1 MNIRA
6 NSTFKAGDFAR
17 LEALIVPRLIA
28 AVDNAT
34 QAVLETSQT
43 LAPVDTGDL
52 VSSGDRT
59 TAYRKGT
66 KVQGAVFYTSEHASF
81 VEFGTGLIGS
91 GTYPF
96 DLPQSGVPIT
106 GSWVYDYKHQ
116 NWQGMRAQPYL
127 RPSLDISRAA
137 IMQAFTDQGFGT

>member
-6 NSTFKAGDFAR
+6 NSTFKAGDFSR
-17 LEALIVPRLIA
+17 LESLIVPRLIK
-28 AVDNAT
+28 AVDDAT

-43 LAPVDTGDL
+43 LVPVDTGEL
-52 VSSGDRT
+52 VSSGGRT
-59 TAYRKGT
+59 TEWKGT

-96 DLPQSGVPIT
+96 ELPQSGVPIT

-127 RPSLDISRAA
+127 RPSLDLSKAA
-137 IMQAFTDQGFGT
+137 IMQAFQDQGFGT